1 MPKVFRWEGVFY
13 QLAASASWEDSMVR
27 IEVQEGQGR
36 AEKTAALAIAM
47 AFR

>member
-1 MPKVFRWEGVFY
+1 MGGGLLSAVG
-13 QLAASASWEDSMVR
+13 ASASWEDSMVG
-27 IEVQEGQGR
+27 IEDQEGQGR